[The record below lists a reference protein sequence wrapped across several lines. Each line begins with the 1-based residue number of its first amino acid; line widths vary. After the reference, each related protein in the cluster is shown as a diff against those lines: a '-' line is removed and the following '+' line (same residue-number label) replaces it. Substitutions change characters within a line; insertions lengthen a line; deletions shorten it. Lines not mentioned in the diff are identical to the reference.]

1 MSYSW
6 EVTDEDIA
14 VALQENCSPNG
25 ENDILEVRGYL
36 DLYRVENAA
45 LAGDSIEDQSD
56 YAIENILIQIRE
68 Q

>member
-14 VALQENCSPNG
+14 MALQENCSPNG
-25 ENDILEVRGYL
+25 ENDILEVRSYL
-36 DLYRVENAA
+36 DLSRVENAA

-56 YAIENILIQIRE
+56 FAIENILSQIRE